1 MITGHVFIST
11 SLDGFVAGPSGELDW
26 LMKQETEGEDHG
38 YDAFMDTVD
47 GLVMGRGSFQ
57 TVLTFA
63 EWSYAKPVVVMSR
76 TLTQKDIPEAIS
88 DKVELT
94 TLEPPQVMKMLD
106 ERGWRRVYVDG
117 GKVVQSFIRAGL
129 ISDMILTRVPVL
141 IGEGIPLFGPL
152 DREIDFEHLD
162 TRSFPSGLVTS
173 RYRTI
178 GKGSKASDTST
189 SPRPAPG

>member
-1 MITGHVFIST
+1 MITGHVFIAT

-26 LMKQETEGEDHG
+26 LMKQKTEGEDHG

-47 GLVMGRGSFQ
+47 GLVMGRGTFQ
-57 TVLTFA
+57 KVLTFA

-76 TLTQKDIPEAIS
+76 TLTNQDIPEAIS
-88 DKVELT
+88 GKVELT
-94 TLEPPQVMKMLD
+94 ELEPPKVMKMLD

-117 GKVVQSFIRAGL
+117 GMVIQSFFRAGL

-141 IGEGIPLFGPL
+141 IGEGIPLFGTL
-152 DREIDFEHLD
+152 KRDIDFEHLE

-178 GKGSKASDTST
+178 GAAPEAGEST
-189 SPRPAPG
+189 